1 MKCLSIEKVYLYIEK
16 ELSEAENK
24 KIEEHLTTCPKCQRA
39 LEERNLL
46 LQAAESLPL
55 WQPPPD
61 FTQQVMAKIFPTKVP
76 ISSWIKA
83 ISAGFTSIIL
93 ALFIFLLASGQ
104 NLSGL
109 LISFNQILWN
119 LIKNFAL
126 LFVKIFKLS
135 TLLIKV
141 IQQFFG
147 FLINGFTSLT
157 AIISPQVQII
167 IIAISIIVILTLI
180 FGIKRKLF
188 IGERT

>member
-109 LISFNQILWN
+109 LISFNQTLWN

-141 IQQFFG
+141 IQQFFVSYQSEG
-147 FLINGFTSLT
+147 PILQGLSFLPILIWFSNNLRLFPRQNGL
-157 AIISPQVQII
+157 
-167 IIAISIIVILTLI
+167 LCRTL
-180 FGIKRKLF
+180 KRY
-188 IGERT
+188 